1 MQSDPAEVTAVS
13 PTSISDAAEGAN
25 SCSPGFA
32 RSNFLAFS
40 PPSIGEEEI
49 SEVVDTLRSGWITTG
64 PKSHRFEAE
73 FAAMVGAPAA
83 LGVNSCTA
91 ALHTSLATLG
101 IGPGDEV
108 ITTALTFAA
117 TVSVIHHVGATPV
130 LVDVEPDTL
139 NISPGAIAAALSP
152 RTRAILPVHYGG
164 HPADLDPIG
173 EMASAV
179 GATVVE
185 DAAHALIACYRGRVI
200 GAGPNP
206 VAFSFYA
213 TKNLTTGEGGMLT
226 GDGALI
232 EQARI
237 WSLHGMSRDAWRRY
251 TRAGS
256 WRYEVVVPGF
266 KCNMTDIQAAMGLAQ
281 LRKLDGF
288 QSRRRAIAA
297 AYTAAFRELDA
308 LEVPTERSDVQSAWH
323 LYVLRLN
330 PSALRIGRD
339 RFIDELSARNIGT
352 SVHFIP
358 IYRHPFYRDCYGLQ
372 PTMFPITESN
382 YRRMLSLPLH
392 PLLSDQD
399 VADVIDAVRDVV
411 IGYRR

>member
-1 MQSDPAEVTAVS
+1 MRSEPAEATS
-13 PTSISDAAEGAN
+13 PPSLSPAGKGAI

-32 RSNFLAFS
+32 RTSFLAFS

-64 PKSHRFEAE
+64 PKSHQFESE
-73 FAAMVGAPAA
+73 FATRVAAPAA

-91 ALHTSLATLG
+91 ALHTALATLG
-101 IGPGDEV
+101 VGPGDEV
-108 ITTALTFAA
+108 ITTPLTFSA
-117 TVSVIHHVGATPV
+117 TVGVIHHVGATPV
-130 LVDVEPDTL
+130 LVDIEPDTL
-139 NISPGAIAAALSP
+139 NISPTAIAAALSP
-152 RTRAILPVHYGG
+152 RTKVILPVHYGG

-173 EMASAV
+173 DMADAV
-179 GATVVE
+179 GATVLE
-185 DAAHALIACYRGRVI
+185 DAAHALVASYRGRVI
-200 GAGPNP
+200 GSGRNP

-226 GDGALI
+226 GAAELVDR
-232 EQARI
+232 ARI

-251 TRAGS
+251 ARGGS

-266 KCNMTDIQAAMGLAQ
+266 KYNMTDIQAAMGLAQ

-288 QSRRRAIAA
+288 QRRRRAVAA
-297 AYTAAFRELDA
+297 AYTSAFRDLDA
-308 LEVPTERSDVQSAWH
+308 LEVPSERPDVESAWH

-330 PSALRIGRD
+330 LAALRIGRD
-339 RFIDELSARNIGT
+339 HFIEELTTRNIGT

-358 IYRHPFYRDCYGLQ
+358 IYRHPFYREFYCLQ
-372 PTMFPITESN
+372 PATFPITEGN

-392 PLLSDQD
+392 PGLSDQD
-399 VADVIDAVRDVV
+399 VADVIEAVRDV
-411 IGYRR
+411 IRGNRR